1 MAQVDIMIGGRNYQL
16 ACRDGDEN
24 RLRFL
29 ADIVDKEVAKVSE
42 QLHIAGDIRRL
53 MLASLLLADQ
63 NEDIKSEASA
73 AESQNQ
79 QLQQQ
84 KDQLTESLKL
94 CQEKLKMEQAEKER
108 LAVLIEDYAER
119 MENIV
124 NRLDDEAQAS

>member
-1 MAQVDIMIGGRNYQL
+1 MAQVDIIIGGRNYQL

-29 ADIVDKEVAKVSE
+29 ADIVDKEVVKVSE
-42 QLHIAGDIRRL
+42 QLHVAGDIRRL

-94 CQEKLKMEQAEKER
+94 CQEKLKMEQEEKER

>member
-29 ADIVDKEVAKVSE
+29 ADIVDKEVVRISE
-42 QLHIAGDIRRL
+42 QLHVAGDIRRI

-63 NEDIKSEASA
+63 NEDIKDEARHLQ
-73 AESQNQ
+73 SQNE

-84 KDQLTESLKL
+84 KEQLTETLRL
-94 CQEKLKMEQAEKER
+94 NQEKLKMEQEEKER
-108 LAVLIEDYAER
+108 LAVLIEGYAER

-124 NRLDDEAQAS
+124 NRLDDKPQAS